1 MTLHDCFADEIA
13 IDFPSV
19 GRFVQRIRAAF
30 LDGHPG
36 EDAEPATDVLTAE
49 VRLSRR
55 QAYDGLV
62 VPLDL
67 AVSGTCQQ
75 CGGRGETWAE
85 PCDVCGGSGA
95 ALIHHPVRFSV
106 PSGVADGAR
115 FRFRVS
121 SRHAAPVR
129 VEVRVAI
136 RELMIE
142 DC

>member
-1 MTLHDCFADEIA
+1 MAATVHDPFADEIA

-19 GRFVQRIRAAF
+19 GRVVDRMRAAF
-30 LDGHPG
+30 FAQDPG
-36 EDAEPATDVLTAE
+36 ADAGRDPDVVTTE

-55 QAYDGLV
+55 QASDGLV

-67 AVSGTCQQ
+67 RVRGLCLR

-85 PCDVCGGSGA
+85 PCALCRGSGA

-115 FRFRVS
+115 FRFRVRS
-121 SRHAAPVR
+121 PHTAPVR

-136 RELMIE
+136 RSTAA
-142 DC
+142 